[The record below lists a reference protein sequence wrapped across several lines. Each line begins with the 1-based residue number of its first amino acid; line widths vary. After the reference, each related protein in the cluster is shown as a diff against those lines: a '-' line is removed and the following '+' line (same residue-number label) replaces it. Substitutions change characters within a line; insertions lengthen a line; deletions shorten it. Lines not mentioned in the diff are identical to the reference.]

1 MKIILLCLSLLTIN
15 QAALAKTKNHKKKSR
30 AAKTTRLSKEDAKE
44 LCLTNEGASITDEKL
59 ESCIVKT
66 MKAGKFVK

>member
-1 MKIILLCLSLLTIN
+1 VKIILLCLSLLTIN
-15 QAALAKTKNHKKKSR
+15 EAALAKTKNKKKSR

-59 ESCIVKT
+59 ESCIAKT

>member
-1 MKIILLCLSLLTIN
+1 VKIILLCLSLLTIN
-15 QAALAKTKNHKKKSR
+15 EAALAKTKKNKKKSR

-59 ESCIVKT
+59 ESCIAKT

>member
-1 MKIILLCLSLLTIN
+1 VKIILLCLSLLTIN
-15 QAALAKTKNHKKKSR
+15 EAALAKTKNKKKSR

-59 ESCIVKT
+59 ESCIAKT
-66 MKAGKFVK
+66 MRPENL

>member
-1 MKIILLCLSLLTIN
+1 LGKQKKI
-15 QAALAKTKNHKKKSR
+15 
-30 AAKTTRLSKEDAKE
+30 KEDAKE

-59 ESCIVKT
+59 ESCIAKT

>member
-15 QAALAKTKNHKKKSR
+15 EAALAKTKNKKKSR

-59 ESCIVKT
+59 ESCIAKT